1 LPRDAKTLGIIAAP
15 SQAVFFRYFCRPV
28 LKFLKSVAARIDVSN
43 FPGSCC
49 G

>member
-1 LPRDAKTLGIIAAP
+1 LQREPKNLEIIAAP
-15 SQAVFFRYFCRPV
+15 SQSAFFRYFYRPV
-28 LKFLKSVAARIDVSN
+28 LKFLKSVAARIDLAN